1 MPPLETGYD
10 CVNPTHKTGLAPSW
24 SLHRYIIRGCNM
36 VLYNVESIQ
45 FDGASLIVTL
55 CDNHGDSTSIFIADK
70 FPVTVTTNEAGDM
83 IVIVEQ

>member
-1 MPPLETGYD
+1 
-10 CVNPTHKTGLAPSW
+10 
-24 SLHRYIIRGCNM
+24 M

-55 CDNHGDSTSIFIADK
+55 RDNHGDSASIFIADK